1 MLNILLCL
9 TSTALL
15 NAALFYAKTLLMI
28 VGIILKAALYTITA
42 LIAFAANSL
51 LCRMALADG
60 AIDAW
65 NFTAIRLLSGA
76 ACLGLIMMAQAH
88 YLRRNS
94 LKRTNLKQNSLK
106 RTALKQ
112 TGNLDPA
119 VLTDKGDWLSAISLV
134 VYALCFSV
142 AYQALDTGTG
152 ALILFAVVQLTM
164 IGWGIYNKEPLNRI
178 QWLALL
184 IALIGFIYLM
194 LPSAATPSLSGA
206 LMMAIS
212 GAAWG
217 IYSIRGKTCVSPL
230 RTTGFNFLR
239 SLVAVPIL
247 ALIGMS
253 YLSTISMTGVMLAV
267 ASGTIASGIGYSM
280 WYVAMPLLK
289 TTQSAVVQLCVPVL
303 AAIMG
308 VVFLSEQLTLE
319 FIIASSVILG
329 AVLVFV
335 LNKK

>member
-1 MLNILLCL
+1 M
-9 TSTALL
+9 
-15 NAALFYAKTLLMI
+15 
-28 VGIILKAALYTITA
+28 KAALYTMTA

-51 LCRMALADG
+51 LCRMALVDG

-76 ACLGLIMMAQAH
+76 ACLGLIMTLQAH
-88 YLRRNS
+88 YLKRNR
-94 LKRTNLKQNSLK
+94 LKRTDLKY
-106 RTALKQ
+106 TE
-112 TGNLDPA
+112 NLDCT
-119 VLTDKGDWLSAISLV
+119 VLKDKGDWLSTISLV
-134 VYALCFSV
+134 IYALCFSV

-164 IGWGIYNKEPLNRI
+164 IGWGIYNKEKLNRV

-184 IALIGFIYLM
+184 IAFIGFMYLM
-194 LPSAATPSLSGA
+194 LPSATTPSLSGA
-206 LMMAIS
+206 LTMAIS
-212 GAAWG
+212 GVAWG
-217 IYSIRGKTCVSPL
+217 VYSIRGKTCVSPL

-247 ALIGMS
+247 ALVGMS
-253 YLSTISMTGVMLAV
+253 YLTDISMKGVILGA
-267 ASGTIASGIGYSM
+267 ASGAIASGIGYSI

-289 TTQSAVVQLCVPVL
+289 TTKSAVVQLCVPIL

-329 AVLVFV
+329 AVLIFI
-335 LNKK
+335 LNKNRPKKMV

>member
-1 MLNILLCL
+1 M
-9 TSTALL
+9 
-15 NAALFYAKTLLMI
+15 
-28 VGIILKAALYTITA
+28 KAALYTITA

-94 LKRTNLKQNSLK
+94 LKRTSLK
-106 RTALKQ
+106 RTDIKRTDLKQ
-112 TGNLDPA
+112 TGNFDPA
-119 VLTDKGDWLSAISLV
+119 ALTDKGDWLSAISLV

-239 SLVAVPIL
+239 SIVAVPIL

-267 ASGTIASGIGYSM
+267 ASGAIASGIGYSM

>member
-1 MLNILLCL
+1 M
-9 TSTALL
+9 
-15 NAALFYAKTLLMI
+15 
-28 VGIILKAALYTITA
+28 KAALYTIIA

-76 ACLGLIMMAQAH
+76 ACLGLIMLLQAH
-88 YLRRNS
+88 F
-94 LKRTNLKQNSLK
+94 LKRTRLKRKVLK
-106 RTALKQ
+106 RTILKQSSLKQ
-112 TGNLDPA
+112 TALQQAGSVDKT
-119 VLTDKGDWLSAISLV
+119 VLKEKGDWLSAISLV
-134 VYALCFSV
+134 IYAICFSV

-152 ALILFAVVQLTM
+152 ALILFSAVQLTM
-164 IGWGIYNKEPLNRI
+164 IGWGIYNKERLDGV
-178 QWLALL
+178 QWTALL

-194 LPSAATPSLSGA
+194 LPSAAMPSLSGA
-206 LMMAIS
+206 LIMAIS
-212 GAAWG
+212 GIAWG
-217 IYSIRGKTCVSPL
+217 VYSIRGKTCVSPL

-253 YLSTISMTGVMLAV
+253 YLNDISITGVILAT
-267 ASGTIASGIGYSM
+267 ASGAITSGIGYSI
-280 WYVAMPLLK
+280 WYLAMPLLK
-289 TTQSAVVQLCVPVL
+289 TTQSAVVQLCVPLL

-329 AVLVFV
+329 AVLIFI
-335 LNKK
+335 LNKNRPKKMV

>member
-1 MLNILLCL
+1 M
-9 TSTALL
+9 
-15 NAALFYAKTLLMI
+15 K
-28 VGIILKAALYTITA
+28 VALYTIIA

-65 NFTAIRLLSGA
+65 NFSAIRLLSGA
-76 ACLGLIMMAQAH
+76 ACLGLIMLLQAH
-88 YLRRNS
+88 FLKRNALKRKL
-94 LKRTNLKQNSLK
+94 LKRTS
-106 RTALKQ
+106 LKQ
-112 TGNLDPA
+112 TALQQTGSKE
-119 VLTDKGDWLSAISLV
+119 KGDWLSAISLV
-134 VYALCFSV
+134 IYAICFSV

-152 ALILFAVVQLTM
+152 ALILFSAVQLTM
-164 IGWGIYNKEPLNRI
+164 IGWGIYNKERLNGV
-178 QWLALL
+178 QWTALL

-194 LPSAATPSLSGA
+194 LPSAAMPSLSGA
-206 LMMAIS
+206 LIMAIS
-212 GAAWG
+212 GIAWG

-253 YLSTISMTGVMLAV
+253 YLSTISMTGVILATV
-267 ASGTIASGIGYSM
+267 SGAIASGIGYSI

-303 AAIMG
+303 AALMG

-319 FIIASSVILG
+319 FIIVSSVILG
-329 AVLVFV
+329 AVLIFI
-335 LNKK
+335 LNKNRPKKMV

>member
-1 MLNILLCL
+1 
-9 TSTALL
+9 
-15 NAALFYAKTLLMI
+15 MI

-94 LKRTNLKQNSLK
+94 LKRTSLKQNSLK

-206 LMMAIS
+206 LMMAVS

-267 ASGTIASGIGYSM
+267 ASGAIASGIGYSM

-303 AAIMG
+303 AALMG

-319 FIIASSVILG
+319 FIIASSVILS

-335 LNKK
+335 LNKKQEKTKV